1 MRSQRRPPCIKD
13 LSRNY
18 PLGYRVRHVKGPCA
32 AGEPIG
38 DVGWCRLA
46 EDALRLQYWKV
57 LPEAAAA
64 TLTDFFEEV
73 DGAQLVDDGTPDAI
87 SIEVPA
93 LLSAFDALFVFVDS
107 PPLEWRHEFDIWEG
121 PIIEAGDV
129 RELLGILRPH
139 AACDAHVVFLKSW
152 HW

>member
-1 MRSQRRPPCIKD
+1 MRSQRRPPRLKD

-18 PLGYRVRHVKGPCA
+18 PLGYRVQHRKEPCEAGGPF
-32 AGEPIG
+32 G
-38 DVGWCRLA
+38 DIGWCRLV
-46 EDALRLQYWKV
+46 EDALRLQYWKI

-64 TLTDFFEEV
+64 TLTDFFE
-73 DGAQLVDDGTPDAI
+73 DLDSARLVDDGAPDAV

-93 LLSAFDALFVFVDS
+93 LLNAFDALFAFVDS

-121 PIIEAGDV
+121 PVIDARDV
-129 RELLGILRPH
+129 RELLRVLRPH
-139 AACDAHVVFLKSW
+139 AACEARVSFLKSW